1 MSATSMHGLNHIR
14 LSLQK
19 NAFAVEVNLQ
29 FNAGQCLALWGP
41 SGSGKTTI
49 LRAIAG
55 LDPALNAYINIGG
68 EVWQDSSRSVC
79 LPTSKRSV
87 GFVFQEAS
95 IFSHLN
101 VEGNLKF
108 AVKRNQKSLSGEF
121 FESIVRLLD
130 IKNLMPKFSPQLSG
144 GERQRVAIARALLT
158 SPKLLLLDEPLSAVD
173 GHKKDEVLPWL
184 ERVRREL
191 AISMVYVTHSLDEL
205 TRLADSVAVLS
216 QGRIV
221 TQGNLLDVLSST
233 GDHFH
238 RDSQDSSV
246 LVEGL
251 VSQSDPKWHLVQIA
265 FKGGSLWL
273 RDQNF
278 KLGQTLRVK
287 INASDVSITTE
298 LPRQT
303 SIQNVLPG
311 VILEIRHLNHPS
323 ERMVRVDCQGFVFL
337 SKVTARSVDQL
348 ELRVG
353 RSIWL
358 QVKSA
363 ALLK

>member
-1 MSATSMHGLNHIR
+1 MHGLNHIR

-19 NAFAVEVNLQ
+19 SAFAVEVNLQ

-144 GERQRVAIARALLT
+144 GGASKGCYCTRIANEPKVVVA
-158 SPKLLLLDEPLSAVD
+158 
-173 GHKKDEVLPWL
+173 
-184 ERVRREL
+184 
-191 AISMVYVTHSLDEL
+191 
-205 TRLADSVAVLS
+205 
-216 QGRIV
+216 
-221 TQGNLLDVLSST
+221 
-233 GDHFH
+233 
-238 RDSQDSSV
+238 
-246 LVEGL
+246 
-251 VSQSDPKWHLVQIA
+251 
-265 FKGGSLWL
+265 
-273 RDQNF
+273 
-278 KLGQTLRVK
+278 
-287 INASDVSITTE
+287 
-298 LPRQT
+298 
-303 SIQNVLPG
+303 
-311 VILEIRHLNHPS
+311 
-323 ERMVRVDCQGFVFL
+323 
-337 SKVTARSVDQL
+337 
-348 ELRVG
+348 
-353 RSIWL
+353 
-358 QVKSA
+358 
-363 ALLK
+363 